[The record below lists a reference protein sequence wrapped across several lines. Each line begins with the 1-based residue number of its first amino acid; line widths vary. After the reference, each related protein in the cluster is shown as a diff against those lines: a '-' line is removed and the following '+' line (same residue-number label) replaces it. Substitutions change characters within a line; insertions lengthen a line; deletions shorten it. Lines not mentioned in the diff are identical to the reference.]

1 MKKWWNELPSMWK
14 LVLILIALAILIY
27 FMRKADEI
35 ISAKTAA
42 KITKSEIEILQDKG
56 VKATYKPTTYKKF
69 ANNMFEA
76 MDGIGTNTNVITAV
90 FSYLNNDLD
99 FIHLDAAFG
108 VRGATDNLFGMID
121 PTDMRGWLK
130 DDLSEELIASL
141 NKTLA
146 NKGITK
152 RI

>member
-27 FMRKADEI
+27 FLKRADEI
-35 ISAKTAA
+35 AKAKTKA
-42 KITKSEIEILQDKG
+42 IIEKSEIEILKDKG
-56 VKATYKPTTYKKF
+56 VKATYQPTTYKKF
-69 ANNMFEA
+69 ANNMYEA
-76 MDGIGTNTNVITAV
+76 MDGVGTNTNVITAV

-108 VRGATDNLFGMID
+108 VRGATDNLFGFID

-130 DDLSEELIASL
+130 DDLSEELIAAI
-141 NKTLA
+141 NTTLK
-146 NKGITK
+146 NKGISK